1 MTATSPPHFVRAS
14 SPLSESARSFL
25 YIFSP
30 LSVRRHSCARL
41 KTRSIENTRLY
52 QRSALTLFLLPD
64 PLASSLFIERAG
76 LELPSLL
83 MRVCSGEEPLHV
95 TPPPHSPPPLSPF
108 PPFLWERRP
117 LPLSLC
123 EPFLSTQTKKI
134 RYFVCCWCW
143 GFTLNAAPSL
153 HDRTRAGWWT
163 FGANNTNLIA
173 WRAPNPKKLLF
184 TSR

>member
-95 TPPPHSPPPLSPF
+95 TPPPPSPPPPS
-108 PPFLWERRP
+108 
-117 LPLSLC
+117 LSLSSL
-123 EPFLSTQTKKI
+123 FVRAATIASLSLWTI
-134 RYFVCCWCW
+134 
-143 GFTLNAAPSL
+143 SL
-153 HDRTRAGWWT
+153 DS
-163 FGANNTNLIA
+163 NEENTILCVLLVLGIHIKCRSESA
-173 WRAPNPKKLLF
+173 W
-184 TSR
+184 